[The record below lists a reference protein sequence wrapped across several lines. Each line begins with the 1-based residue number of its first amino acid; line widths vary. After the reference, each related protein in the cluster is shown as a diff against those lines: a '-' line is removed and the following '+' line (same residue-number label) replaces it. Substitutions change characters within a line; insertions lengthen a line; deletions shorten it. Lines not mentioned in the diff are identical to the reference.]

1 VTVLLNLIMAVRKWL
16 KTHDAFDSDLAKLLP
31 KYGVNNPD
39 QDLSTLSAE
48 DWERIKEESLKPG
61 SAGKSKIDQKLA
73 QIEKLWSASKGC
85 SKNGKTKGTKS
96 KTPTKTS
103 KRSSRKIAP
112 SLLNNKENQDPM
124 QQELRTKYEDL
135 QRQYVELKR
144 AQRGNQDLQSK
155 QRAEIQSLQNALS
168 ETESVVD
175 TLRTEIEEMKSAHES
190 VLEEVAQLQSDL
202 CACKKDI
209 ESKDFQIAVLRTE
222 NEKLVA
228 QQSECTEGQSIEDE
242 LNDQIALLN
251 LQLKVGHNKAK
262 AEVHRMQSTMSL
274 LEQKLQSKDDQYNS
288 LLSKYDKLRGS
299 AAPKFKKKA
308 VQYSK
313 VLSEFNQ
320 FIEQSNE
327 DREAAERQIESLRIE
342 VNRLKAMDTVR
353 MESRSRI
360 SGRGRTPPVISSRR
374 RKKLPKNFVR
384 KMKRGQSDRLHKLK
398 LRGNVPVIVKMD
410 SDPTATTESP
420 AMVNEYFED
429 EDSIDIF
436 PALSDGAHEESP
448 YHLNIDVS
456 STDSDDKESNEDM
469 VDDHNEKTETTRPM
483 RPQSTRSRAKRKP
496 KLRGK
501 RPKSSRCSIQNREGL
516 RMSMCIG
523 TDAGASTDSVESD

>member
-1 VTVLLNLIMAVRKWL
+1 M
-16 KTHDAFDSDLAKLLP
+16 FCF
-31 KYGVNNPD
+31 
-39 QDLSTLSAE
+39 STIQL
-48 DWERIKEESLKPG
+48 DVVPF
-61 SAGKSKIDQKLA
+61 
-73 QIEKLWSASKGC
+73 AS
-85 SKNGKTKGTKS
+85 
-96 KTPTKTS
+96 
-103 KRSSRKIAP
+103 
-112 SLLNNKENQDPM
+112 Q
-124 QQELRTKYEDL
+124 
-135 QRQYVELKR
+135 
-144 AQRGNQDLQSK
+144 
-155 QRAEIQSLQNALS
+155 
-168 ETESVVD
+168 
-175 TLRTEIEEMKSAHES
+175 
-190 VLEEVAQLQSDL
+190 
-202 CACKKDI
+202 DI